1 MLTIHQLRVFV
12 TVVETGS
19 VRAAAERLLVTQPA
33 VSASL
38 AALEREVDAALFSR
52 AGRGIE
58 LSEAGRTMERYARQL
73 IGLVDETV
81 VAVRDAQRALEAT
94 LRLAAVTAAEHLSSS
109 LLALVH
115 DLRPEMRIALEVG
128 NRDRVWQLLMDRS
141 VDLALG
147 GRPPASGELVSLAS
161 HPNELVLVAKP
172 GSVWNQK
179 LGEATWLLRESGSDT
194 RAATE
199 EVMAEL
205 AVAPP
210 TQSIGSNGAIL
221 AAAEAGLGVALLPR
235 DGVSESLQLR
245 RVAIVPSDATPLQ
258 RVWHL
263 LARAGEALPAPAR
276 QFVEILVCHG
286 GGFVE
291 SR

>member
-1 MLTIHQLRVFV
+1 M